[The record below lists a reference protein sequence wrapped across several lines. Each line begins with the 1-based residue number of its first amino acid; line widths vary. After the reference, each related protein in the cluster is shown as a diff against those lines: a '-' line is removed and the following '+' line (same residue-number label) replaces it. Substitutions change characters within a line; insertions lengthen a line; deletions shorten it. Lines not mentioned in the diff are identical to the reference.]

1 MRRARQLLAEEGP
14 DPDLMACLE
23 VLVQEL
29 RQDDGWVDMLADPYL
44 HQILQEAEESGTEAT
59 QEEIWEEGLKWA
71 LKAWIEDRMVSI
83 T

>member
-1 MRRARQLLAEEGP
+1 MAEEGP